1 MLMRSVACFCLISG
15 MLAPVS
21 ALAAG
26 AKEIRSISVS
36 ASGYVM
42 AEPDMAQIGVGVT
55 TEASTAKAALEK
67 NSKLFQAVLAGVKK
81 LGIAAKDIATAQFQV
96 NPIYA
101 RQKSSGGYSR
111 NKIDGF
117 RVHNAATVT
126 VRNIKQTGAVIDRAA
141 ELGAN
146 SVGPITFVVSD
157 IETRLD
163 EARREAMRN
172 AIRRAKL
179 YAEAGDAKLG
189 ALQTVSEQFHGRP
202 PQPRRYGRAAK
213 MSSIAPIEP
222 GQQRLGVT
230 VDAVWELD

>member
-1 MLMRSVACFCLISG
+1 MMLMRSVVCFCLIG
-15 MLAPVS
+15 GLLAPMP
-21 ALAAG
+21 ALADKAEQ
-26 AKEIRSISVS
+26 ARTISVS

-42 AEPDMAQIGVGVT
+42 AQPDLAQVNVGVT
-55 TEASTAKAALEK
+55 TEAGSAKEALEK
-67 NSKLFQAVLAGVKK
+67 NSKLFQAVLDGVKK

-96 NPIYA
+96 NPVYA
-101 RQKSSGGYSR
+101 RRKSSGGYSR

-117 RVHNAATVT
+117 RVRNSATVT

-146 SVGPITFVVSD
+146 EIGAITFVVSD

-172 AIRRAKL
+172 AVRRAKL
-179 YAEAGDAKLG
+179 YAEAGDTTLG
-189 ALQTVSEQFHGRP
+189 AIRTISEQFHG
-202 PQPRRYGRAAK
+202 QPRPVRYERAAK
-213 MSSIAPIEP
+213 MSMAAPIEP

-230 VDAVWELD
+230 VHAVWELD